1 MNTHK
6 AESTVLILADIQK
19 TKHALLGL
27 VHKKKKVIHEGISHL
42 DKITK
47 NKTKDNTNLQSAM
60 KMYSIQSK
68 TFMPK
73 LKTQVVI

>member
-27 VHKKKKVIHEGISHL
+27 VHKKKVIHKGISHL

-68 TFMPK
+68 TFMTK

>member
-1 MNTHK
+1 M
-6 AESTVLILADIQK
+6 LYWDLYI
-19 TKHALLGL
+19 
-27 VHKKKKVIHEGISHL
+27 KKKNVIHKGISHL

-68 TFMPK
+68 TFMTK

>member
-1 MNTHK
+1 M
-6 AESTVLILADIQK
+6 LCWDLYI
-19 TKHALLGL
+19 
-27 VHKKKKVIHEGISHL
+27 KKKVIHKGISHL

-47 NKTKDNTNLQSAM
+47 KTKDNTNLQSAM

-68 TFMPK
+68 TFMTK